1 MVEKPCRQF
10 CLSLEGTDSY
20 SRKRMY
26 SVYNTLDYPI
36 VIGKQFTDEYK
47 DYRAI
52 YWEPIQNYLVEN
64 EDGSTEV
71 HTDVDEDPD
80 RISSLV
86 QTARALRALVTKL
99 MPVISIYQSE
109 YKYEKRHMDRVNIL
123 DDVIKRIGTIYPK
136 YSAKDRFLVP
146 MDVYAIYA
154 NLVDQNIRVYESLIC
169 THTCIPNYGRPP
181 FQVREPEKKHNT
193 YPPISLKRLNEIGI
207 FIFGQHE
214 K

>member
-154 NLVDQNIRVYESLIC
+154 NLVDQNIRVYEFLIC

-193 YPPISLKRLNEIGI
+193 YPPISLKRLNENGI

>member
-20 SRKRMY
+20 SRKRIY

-71 HTDVDEDPD
+71 HPDVDHW
-80 RISSLV
+80 
-86 QTARALRALVTKL
+86 
-99 MPVISIYQSE
+99 
-109 YKYEKRHMDRVNIL
+109 YKQQEH
-123 DDVIKRIGTIYPK
+123 
-136 YSAKDRFLVP
+136 
-146 MDVYAIYA
+146 YAH
-154 NLVDQNIRVYESLIC
+154 L
-169 THTCIPNYGRPP
+169 
-181 FQVREPEKKHNT
+181 
-193 YPPISLKRLNEIGI
+193 
-207 FIFGQHE
+207 
-214 K
+214 

>member
-136 YSAKDRFLVP
+136 YSVKDRFLVP

-193 YPPISLKRLNEIGI
+193 YPPISLKRLNENGI

>member
-71 HTDVDEDPD
+71 HPDVTEDLS
-80 RISSLV
+80 RMSSLAE
-86 QTARALRALVTKL
+86 TARALRALATNL
-99 MPVISIYQSE
+99 LPVHYIYQSDN
-109 YKYEKRHMDRVNIL
+109 KFEKSHMGSVVIL
-123 DDVIKRIGTIYPK
+123 DDFIKRIGTIYPK

-154 NLVDQNIRVYESLIC
+154 NLVDQNIRVHESLIC
-169 THTCIPNYGRPP
+169 TNTCIPNYGRPP
-181 FQVREPEKKHNT
+181 FQVREPDKNHNIH
-193 YPPISLKRLNEIGI
+193 PPISLKRLNENGV

>member
-154 NLVDQNIRVYESLIC
+154 NLVDQNIRVYVSLIC

-193 YPPISLKRLNEIGI
+193 YPPISLKRLNENGI

>member
-36 VIGKQFTDEYK
+36 VIGKQFTGEYK

-71 HTDVDEDPD
+71 HPDVDEDPD
-80 RISSLV
+80 RMSSLV
-86 QTARALRALVTKL
+86 QTARALRALVTNL
-99 MPVISIYQSE
+99 MPVISIHQSE
-109 YKYEKRHMDRVNIL
+109 YKYEKRHMYRVNIL
-123 DDVIKRIGTIYPK
+123 DDVIKRIGMIYPK

-154 NLVDQNIRVYESLIC
+154 NLVDQNIRVHESLIC

-193 YPPISLKRLNEIGI
+193 YLPISLKRLNENGI

>member
-71 HTDVDEDPD
+71 HPDVDEDPD
-80 RISSLV
+80 RMSSLV
-86 QTARALRALVTKL
+86 QTARALRALVTNL
-99 MPVISIYQSE
+99 MPVISIHQSE
-109 YKYEKRHMDRVNIL
+109 YKYEKRHMYRVNIL
-123 DDVIKRIGTIYPK
+123 DDVIKRIGMIYPK

-193 YPPISLKRLNEIGI
+193 YPPISLKRLNENGI

>member
-71 HTDVDEDPD
+71 HPDVDEDPD
-80 RISSLV
+80 RMSSLV

-154 NLVDQNIRVYESLIC
+154 NLVDQNIRVHESLIC
-169 THTCIPNYGRPP
+169 MHTCIPNYGRPP

-193 YPPISLKRLNEIGI
+193 YPPISLKRLNENGI

>member
-193 YPPISLKRLNEIGI
+193 YPPISLKRLNENGI

>member
-154 NLVDQNIRVYESLIC
+154 NLVDQTIRVYESLIC

-193 YPPISLKRLNEIGI
+193 YPPISLKRLNENGI

>member
-20 SRKRMY
+20 SSKRMY

-71 HTDVDEDPD
+71 HQDVDEDLD
-80 RISSLV
+80 RMSSLV
-86 QTARALRALVTKL
+86 ETARALRALVTNL
-99 MPVISIYQSE
+99 MPVISLYQSE

-123 DDVIKRIGTIYPK
+123 DDLIKRIGTIYPK

-154 NLVDQNIRVYESLIC
+154 NLVDQNIRVHESLIC
-169 THTCIPNYGRPP
+169 TNTCIPNYGRSP

-193 YPPISLKRLNEIGI
+193 YPPISLKRLNENGI

>member
-1 MVEKPCRQF
+1 MAMQPCRQF
-10 CLSLEGTDSY
+10 CLPLEGKDSN
-20 SRKRMY
+20 SRNHVY

-36 VIGKQFTDEYK
+36 VIGKHFVNMYQ
-47 DYRAI
+47 DYCPI

-64 EDGSTEV
+64 EDGSMDV
-71 HTDVDEDPD
+71 HPDVDEDPD
-80 RISSLV
+80 RMSSLA
-86 QTARALRALVTKL
+86 QTARALRALVTNL

-109 YKYEKRHMDRVNIL
+109 HKHEKSHMERVDLL
-123 DDVIKRIGTIYPK
+123 DDFNKRIGTIYPK

-146 MDVYAIYA
+146 MDVYAIYT
-154 NLVDQNIRVYESLIC
+154 NLVDQNIQVHESLIC
-169 THTCIPNYGRPP
+169 TNTCIPNYGRPP

-193 YPPISLKRLNEIGI
+193 YPPISLKRLNANGV

>member
-20 SRKRMY
+20 SRNRVY

-71 HTDVDEDPD
+71 HPDVVEDLNRMD
-80 RISSLV
+80 SLA
-86 QTARALRALVTKL
+86 QTARALRALVTNL
-99 MPVISIYQSE
+99 LPVISIYQSE
-109 YKYEKRHMDRVNIL
+109 YKYEKSHMDRVDLL
-123 DDVIKRIGTIYPK
+123 DDFIKRIGTIYPK

-146 MDVYAIYA
+146 MDVYVIYT
-154 NLVDQNIRVYESLIC
+154 NLVNQNIRVYESLIC
-169 THTCIPNYGRPP
+169 TNTCIPNYGRPP
-181 FQVREPEKKHNT
+181 FQVREPEKNHSIH
-193 YPPISLKRLNEIGI
+193 PPISLKRLNENGV

>member
-20 SRKRMY
+20 SRKRIY

-71 HTDVDEDPD
+71 HPDVDEDPD
-80 RISSLV
+80 RMSSLV
-86 QTARALRALVTKL
+86 QTARALRALVTNL
-99 MPVISIYQSE
+99 MPVISIHQSE
-109 YKYEKRHMDRVNIL
+109 YKYEKRHMYRVNIL
-123 DDVIKRIGTIYPK
+123 DDVIKRIGMIYPK

-146 MDVYAIYA
+146 MDVYAIYT
-154 NLVDQNIRVYESLIC
+154 NLVDQNIQVHESLIC

-193 YPPISLKRLNEIGI
+193 YSPISLKRLNANGI